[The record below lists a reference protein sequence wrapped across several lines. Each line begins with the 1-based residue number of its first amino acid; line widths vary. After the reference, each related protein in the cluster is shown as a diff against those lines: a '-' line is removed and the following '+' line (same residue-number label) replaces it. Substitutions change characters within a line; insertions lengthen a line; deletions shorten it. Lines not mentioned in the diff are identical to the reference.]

1 VPTIIGSLL
10 QLINGV
16 TFIGEGVMIG
26 TGCFGAL
33 ATGQVLATAALLLSL
48 RYASSLTAVW
58 LGFWVFNGAM
68 PKCCTGPRAQR
79 RGIPRR
85 RIDLE
90 PRGQHKNGLFL
101 FQNGLA
107 LLFQSQL
114 SPSRFFWTRQGTGSF
129 PRKKRH
135 E

>member
-1 VPTIIGSLL
+1 MQLLALPLLRTFSPIPEVQRAARVPTIIGSLL

-58 LGFWVFNGAM
+58 LGFWVFNGVRLLSVLRHHFLS
-68 PKCCTGPRAQR
+68 GPLCKRRALA
-79 RGIPRR
+79 P
-85 RIDLE
+85 
-90 PRGQHKNGLFL
+90 GL
-101 FQNGLA
+101 
-107 LLFQSQL
+107 
-114 SPSRFFWTRQGTGSF
+114 
-129 PRKKRH
+129 
-135 E
+135 